1 MIFNPYIQHLS
12 HKFCIF
18 ADMLQFIARINDR
31 YSVAELAQMAIE
43 GGCHW
48 VELDLPDASDDFV
61 RETALELKNLCME
74 TGTFLTIVDRP
85 EVAKEAGLHGV
96 QLRGANARRAA
107 EVREELGAEA
117 IIGIEAAG
125 ADAILR
131 TQNLDID
138 YATLPAGLPVADVER
153 IVAAVRKAE
162 MQLPVV
168 ASGEFTP
175 DGAIEAMVAGAS
187 GIAVSAAIADAP
199 DPVEATQLL
208 VEALEATRQQ

>member
-96 QLRGANARRAA
+96 QLRGANARR
-107 EVREELGAEA
+107 VHSRRSHRGHGGRRQRYRRECGNSRRSRPR
-117 IIGIEAAG
+117 GSH
-125 ADAILR
+125 
-131 TQNLDID
+131 
-138 YATLPAGLPVADVER
+138 ATARRSPRSNP
-153 IVAAVRKAE
+153 
-162 MQLPVV
+162 
-168 ASGEFTP
+168 S
-175 DGAIEAMVAGAS
+175 
-187 GIAVSAAIADAP
+187 AIAWP
-199 DPVEATQLL
+199 RNCR
-208 VEALEATRQQ
+208 RQAGKWRLPLP

>member
-1 MIFNPYIQHLS
+1 
-12 HKFCIF
+12 
-18 ADMLQFIARINDR
+18 MLQFIARINDR

-48 VELDLPDASDDFV
+48 VELDLPGASDDFV

-96 QLRGANARRAA
+96 QLRGANGRRAA
-107 EVREELGAEA
+107 EVREGLGAEA
-117 IIGIEAAG
+117 IIGIEAAD

>member
-1 MIFNPYIQHLS
+1 
-12 HKFCIF
+12 
-18 ADMLQFIARINDR
+18 MLQFIARINDK

-138 YATLPAGLPVADVER
+138 YATLPAGLPVADVQR
-153 IVAAVRKAE
+153 IVTAVRKAE

-168 ASGEFTP
+168 ASGEFSP
-175 DGAIEAMVAGAS
+175 DEAIEAMVAGAS

>member
-1 MIFNPYIQHLS
+1 
-12 HKFCIF
+12 
-18 ADMLQFIARINDR
+18 MLQFIARINDR

-107 EVREELGAEA
+107 EVREERGAEA
-117 IIGIEAAG
+117 TTGSEAAG
-125 ADAILR
+125 
-131 TQNLDID
+131 DID